1 MARRA
6 PSVRQPPHDVAS
18 EGKRGEAV
26 VAMIWVRKAVGT
38 IK

>member
-18 EGKRGEAV
+18 WGKRGEAF
-26 VAMIWVRKAVGT
+26 VAMVWIRKAVGI